1 VSNIDEWR
9 RIRSITNRSD
19 FVALHPYVF
28 LVSAPERGT
37 AEFTPLT
44 KPTEFRTVTH
54 KQDVA
59 LPQRGQ
65 ALQPPETPL
74 ILPLRKADGHPFPER
89 ISIGRANNC
98 DLVIRDPSVSKLH
111 GHFRDVGPESA
122 LFTDAKSA
130 NGTRVDGTQI
140 KPGEAIEIRRHAL
153 LSFGR
158 VQLMLISAEDAY
170 DWL

>member
-9 RIRSITNRSD
+9 RVRTITTRND
-19 FVALHPYVF
+19 FVALHPHVF
-28 LVSAPERGT
+28 LVSAPDRET

-54 KQDVA
+54 NQDIPA
-59 LPQRGQ
+59 AQRGH
-65 ALQPPETPL
+65 ALQQAETAL

-89 ISIGRANNC
+89 ISIGRATNC

-111 GHFRDVGPESA
+111 GHFRDVGPQSA
-122 LFTDAKSA
+122 FFTDAKSA
-130 NGTRVDGTQI
+130 NGTRVDGMPI
-140 KPGEAIEIRRHAL
+140 KPGEAIEIHRHAL

-158 VQLMLISAEDAY
+158 VQLMLISSEDAY